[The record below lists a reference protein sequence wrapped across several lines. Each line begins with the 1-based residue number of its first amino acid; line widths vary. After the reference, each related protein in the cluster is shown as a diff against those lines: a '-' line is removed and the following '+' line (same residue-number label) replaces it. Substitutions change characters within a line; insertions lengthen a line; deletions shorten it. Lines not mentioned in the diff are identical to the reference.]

1 MPEAGSTWCWFVSV
15 WGKVANKL
23 VEGNDLCLFEAI
35 HAASHFKVNITI
47 GGNGDVKAWII
58 QHFLGNHIWEEADV
72 LVVLH
77 GRAKVEVF
85 DVDAKVSGTFLVI
98 IDGSIYVELVIEH
111 AHGGR
116 DEVAR
121 VV

>member
-1 MPEAGSTWCWFVSV
+1 MGGFVSE
-15 WGKVANKL
+15 WGEVSNEL
-23 VEGNDLCLFEAI
+23 VKGDDSCLFEAI
-35 HAASHFKVNITI
+35 YASSYFKIYKTV
-47 GGNGDVKAWII
+47 GGNGDVVEWII
-58 QHFLGNHIWEEADV
+58 THFLGDHIWEDADV

-111 AHGGR
+111 AHGG
-116 DEVAR
+116 
-121 VV
+121 